1 MRKKAA
7 GILKAV
13 WTIVISVA
21 LVSAAQAA
29 WERSRMKE
37 PFYYTEGAEIEMFI
51 DGKWTRGKVVNG
63 YRFRDGLITMETA
76 EGRRVW
82 CGEAS
87 GAWREPER
95 SSS

>member
-1 MRKKAA
+1 
-7 GILKAV
+7 
-13 WTIVISVA
+13 
-21 LVSAAQAA
+21 
-29 WERSRMKE
+29 MKE

-87 GAWREPER
+87 
-95 SSS
+95 

>member
-1 MRKKAA
+1 
-7 GILKAV
+7 
-13 WTIVISVA
+13 
-21 LVSAAQAA
+21 
-29 WERSRMKE
+29 MKE

-76 EGRRVW
+76 EGR
-82 CGEAS
+82 GKAS

-95 SSS
+95 SNS

>member
-1 MRKKAA
+1 
-7 GILKAV
+7 
-13 WTIVISVA
+13 
-21 LVSAAQAA
+21 
-29 WERSRMKE
+29 MKE

-76 EGRRVW
+76 EGAV
-82 CGEAS
+82 CGAEKPS

>member
-1 MRKKAA
+1 
-7 GILKAV
+7 
-13 WTIVISVA
+13 
-21 LVSAAQAA
+21 
-29 WERSRMKE
+29 MKE
-37 PFYYTEGAEIEMFI
+37 LFYYTEGAEIEMFI

>member
-1 MRKKAA
+1 
-7 GILKAV
+7 
-13 WTIVISVA
+13 
-21 LVSAAQAA
+21 
-29 WERSRMKE
+29 MKE

-63 YRFRDGLITMETA
+63 YRFRDGLITMETV

-95 SSS
+95 SNS